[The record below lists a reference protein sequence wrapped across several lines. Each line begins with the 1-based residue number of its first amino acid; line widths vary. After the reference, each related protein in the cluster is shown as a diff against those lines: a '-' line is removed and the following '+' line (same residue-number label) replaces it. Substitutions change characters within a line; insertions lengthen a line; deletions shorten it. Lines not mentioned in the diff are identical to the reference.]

1 MLCAVCQDPGSLT
14 LTLVFHVHHLL
25 NMTTSTTTDLKAFPP
40 ISDVGSAIKNIDWD
54 LLKKRSQRDINQI
67 GMVLATT
74 GEFIHDVGVRL
85 ADAKF

>member
-1 MLCAVCQDPGSLT
+1 MCRMSRPWFANAHLGFSCSLSLEYDYVNRT
-14 LTLVFHVHHLL
+14 EGI
-25 NMTTSTTTDLKAFPP
+25 PP
-40 ISDVGSAIKNIDWD
+40 ISDVGGAIKNIDWD

>member
-1 MLCAVCQDPGSLT
+1 
-14 LTLVFHVHHLL
+14 
-25 NMTTSTTTDLKAFPP
+25 MTTSTELKAFPP
-40 ISDVGSAIKNIDWD
+40 ISDVGGAIKNIDWD

>member
-14 LTLVFHVHHLL
+14 LTLVFRVHYLL
-25 NMTTSTTTDLKAFPP
+25 NMTTSTELKAFPP
-40 ISDVGSAIKNIDWD
+40 ISDVGGVIKNIDWD

-74 GEFIHDVGVRL
+74 GEFVHDVGVRL